1 MKRYIR
7 VFDNHSDYENYL
19 NSGDMLL
26 PNVSHCVT
34 QDDIHY
40 NPFVDYS
47 TQYFTIESLVDNN
60 DIRII
65 VNNNGNSSGWIGP
78 VSYSLDDGKTW
89 TEYQSNQSGLTTYV
103 VATVNAG
110 EKVLFKGENKE
121 YLNWMYGASTRL
133 NASDEYIVYGN
144 VASLIYGDNFIG
156 QTGDDRY
163 DLSLNSF
170 FAGDTNIVSAKDL
183 QINLQCGF
191 CWMFQNCTSLENAP
205 KITYIP
211 QTDNGMGDIYAGMFE
226 GCSSLVKE
234 AEVPSQYTPSN
245 KFPNGLCEGM
255 YYGTGLSYDATNGV
269 YPEGAYQHYSPPM

>member
-34 QDDIHY
+34 QDDVHY

-110 EKVLFKGENKE
+110 EKVLFKGENIE
-121 YLNWMYGASTRL
+121 YNNWM
-133 NASDEYIVYGN
+133 
-144 VASLIYGDNFIG
+144 
-156 QTGDDRY
+156 
-163 DLSLNSF
+163 
-170 FAGDTNIVSAKDL
+170 
-183 QINLQCGF
+183 
-191 CWMFQNCTSLENAP
+191 
-205 KITYIP
+205 
-211 QTDNGMGDIYAGMFE
+211 
-226 GCSSLVKE
+226 
-234 AEVPSQYTPSN
+234 
-245 KFPNGLCEGM
+245 
-255 YYGTGLSYDATNGV
+255 
-269 YPEGAYQHYSPPM
+269 

>member
-1 MKRYIR
+1 MMKRYIR

-34 QDDIHY
+34 QDDVHY

-110 EKVLFKGENKE
+110 EKVLFKGENIE
-121 YLNWMYGASTRL
+121 YNNWMYGASTRL
-133 NASDEYIVYGN
+133 NASDEYVVYGN
-144 VASLIYGDNFIG
+144 IKSLVYGDNFVNAVVDENAQANSFRHFFSADTNLISAKNLM
-156 QTGDDRY
+156 
-163 DLSLNSF
+163 LSLY
-170 FAGDTNIVSAKDL
+170 GDNYY
-183 QINLQCGF
+183 
-191 CWMFQNCTSLENAP
+191 MFKNCTNLVDAP
-205 KITYIP
+205 KITFVP
-211 QTDNGMGDIYAGMFE
+211 QNFFATFE
-226 GCSSLVKE
+226 NCSSLIKE
-234 AEVPSQYTPSN
+234 AELPSQYTPSH
-245 KFPNGLCEGM
+245 KFDCYCDGM
-255 YYGTGLSYDATNGV
+255 YYGTGLSYDEANGI
-269 YPEGAYQHYSPPM
+269 YPQQAYQEGVPLE